1 MGGLF
6 MIHIYYG
13 DGKGKTTA
21 AVGLAVRAAGS
32 KMKVL
37 FVQFLKTEFSG
48 ERNVLEKL
56 DNVTLTPCPLK
67 LKFTVDMTDAERQQ
81 TAVLFRGIF
90 ERSAAT
96 ALSERYY
103 MIVLDEVFD
112 IMNEGMLSEAEVL
125 AFVTDAPN
133 SIEIVMTGHNP
144 SQRFLDEADYVTEMK
159 KHKHPYDKGMPGRI
173 GIEF

>member
-1 MGGLF
+1 

-32 KMKVL
+32 GLRVL
-37 FVQFLKTEFSG
+37 FVQFLKTDSSG
-48 ERNVLEKL
+48 ERSVLGKL
-56 DNVTLTPCPLK
+56 DNVTLTNCPLN
-67 LKFTVDMTDAERQQ
+67 LKFTFDMTDAEKHR
-81 TAVLFRGIF
+81 TAVLYRSIF

-96 ALSERYY
+96 ALSDRYD
-103 MIVLDEVFD
+103 MIVLV
-112 IMNEGMLSEAEVL
+112 INEGMLAEAQVYE
-125 AFVTDAPN
+125 FITNAPK

-144 SQRFLDEADYVTEMK
+144 SPRFLAAADYITEMK
-159 KHKHPYDKGMPGRI
+159 KHKHPFDRGMSARK

>member
-1 MGGLF
+1 

-32 KMKVL
+32 GLRVL
-37 FVQFLKTEFSG
+37 FVQFLKTDSSG
-48 ERNVLEKL
+48 ERSVLGKL
-56 DNVTLTPCPLK
+56 DNVTLTNCPLN
-67 LKFTVDMTDAERQQ
+67 LKFTFDMTDAEKHR
-81 TAVLFRGIF
+81 TAVLYRSIF

-96 ALSERYY
+96 ALSDRYD
-103 MIVLDEVFD
+103 MIVLDEIFD
-112 IMNEGMLSEAEVL
+112 VINEGMLAEAQVYE
-125 AFVTDAPN
+125 FITNAPK

-144 SQRFLDEADYVTEMK
+144 SPRFLAAADYITEMK
-159 KHKHPYDKGMPGRI
+159 KHKHPFDSGMSARK